1 MLDFNNKEKKW
12 NIIFIGVCIILVVFL
27 AGMLMWGKKAEAAES
42 KRLQAI
48 AEGKTESTEKKAED
62 RQNKTKSTEAE
73 AIEDTSA
80 ESEADTQ
87 TKAPEGI
94 VCWGDD
100 MINGEPSATY
110 SYKVVLQQLLQENGY
125 SLPVQDKTLQGASTL
140 SMMTMAG
147 VPAEEV
153 QQYITSHRE
162 AAAGVEL
169 AITETGI
176 RDLTPEQ
183 TNRTDLQCI
192 PVICMGYYG
201 GWNHDPAELAEQQ
214 QKILDTFPNKER
226 FIIIGAMPMDGS
238 VDAATLDAALKEKW
252 GEHYISAAEVTTSPS
267 ATYEAQAEIAQAVL
281 NKLEELKYIQKEG

>member
-1 MLDFNNKEKKW
+1 
-12 NIIFIGVCIILVVFL
+12 
-27 AGMLMWGKKAEAAES
+27 
-42 KRLQAI
+42 
-48 AEGKTESTEKKAED
+48 
-62 RQNKTKSTEAE
+62 
-73 AIEDTSA
+73 
-80 ESEADTQ
+80 
-87 TKAPEGI
+87 
-94 VCWGDD
+94 

-252 GEHYISAAEVTTSPS
+252 GEHYISAAEVTTSSS
-267 ATYEAQAEIAQAVL
+267 ATYEAQAEIAQAVFA
-281 NKLEELKYIQKEG
+281 KLEKLKYIQKEG

>member
-1 MLDFNNKEKKW
+1 MLDFNNREKKW
-12 NIIFIGVCIILVVFL
+12 NIIFIGLCIILVVFL
-27 AGMLMWGKKAEAAES
+27 AGMLMWSKKTQAAES
-42 KRLQAI
+42 RRLQAI
-48 AEGKTESTEKKAED
+48 AEGTTENTEKKAE
-62 RQNKTKSTEAE
+62 AE
-73 AIEDTSA
+73 AAGAEDISA
-80 ESEADTQ
+80 ESNAEVQ
-87 TKAPEGI
+87 TEAPEGI

-110 SYKVVLQQLLQENGY
+110 SYKVVLQQLLQEKGY

-147 VPAEEV
+147 VPKEEV
-153 QQYITSHRE
+153 QQYITSHQE
-162 AAAGVEL
+162 AAAGAEL

-214 QKILDTFPNKER
+214 QKILDTFPDKER

-267 ATYEAQAEIAQAVL
+267 ATYEAQAEIAQAVFA
-281 NKLEELKYIQKEG
+281 KLEELKYIQKEG

>member
-1 MLDFNNKEKKW
+1 MFDFNNKEKKW
-12 NIIFIGVCIILVVFL
+12 NIIFMAFCVILVVLL
-27 AGMLMWGKKAEAAES
+27 AGMLIWSKKTEAAES

-48 AEGKTESTEKKAED
+48 AAGKKEDTENKAEDGQKKTESTEAE
-62 RQNKTKSTEAE
+62 NTETEE
-73 AIEDTSA
+73 ASKEN
-80 ESEADTQ
+80 
-87 TKAPEGI
+87 PEGI

-100 MINGEPSATY
+100 LINGEPSATY
-110 SYKVVLQQLLQENGY
+110 SYKVILQQLLQEKGY

-147 VPAEEV
+147 VPADQV
-153 QQYITSHRE
+153 QQYITKHQE
-162 AAAGVEL
+162 AAAGAEL

-214 QKILDTFPNKER
+214 QKILDTFPDKEK
-226 FIIIGAMPMDGS
+226 FIIIGTMPMDGS
-238 VDAATLDAALKEKW
+238 VDAATLDAALKAKW

-267 ATYEAQAEIAQAVL
+267 STYEAQAEIAQAVRD
-281 NKLEELKYIQKEG
+281 KLEELKYIQKEG